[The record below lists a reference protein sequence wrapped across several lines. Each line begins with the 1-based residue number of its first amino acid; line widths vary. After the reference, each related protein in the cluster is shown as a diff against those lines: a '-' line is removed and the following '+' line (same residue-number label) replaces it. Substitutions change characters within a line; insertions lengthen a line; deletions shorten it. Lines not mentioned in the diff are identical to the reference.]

1 MFADFCSLLSKL
13 LPRMS
18 GWLFIVVLLMAAVW
32 LLAPHQLTVSLYKL
46 SLVTLAAVVGYWL
59 DRSIFPYARPHELF
73 AVNDVQFLAEKV
85 YAAYCE
91 KAGGKTFDNKPLPSF
106 SELGANRQEC
116 WMAGAQECWKSAV
129 TGDHNG
135 LHFAAALVRRAII
148 IAAAMI
154 AVSLGA

>member
-1 MFADFCSLLSKL
+1 MFANLRSALNSL

-18 GWLFIVVLLMAAVW
+18 GWFVIVVLLMAAVW
-32 LLAPHQLTVSLYKL
+32 IIAPHQLTVSLYKL
-46 SLVTLAAVVGYWL
+46 SLVTLAAVVSYWL

-73 AVNDVQFLAEKV
+73 GCNDFKMLAEKV

-91 KAGGKTFDNKPLPSF
+91 KAGGKTFDNKPLPTF
-106 SELGANRQEC
+106 EQLGTERQAC
-116 WMAGAQECWKSAV
+116 WQAGAQECWKSASL
-129 TGDHNG
+129 GEYG
-135 LHFAAALVRRAII
+135 GMHFAASMIRRAII